1 MNKLNFNPKP
11 TFDFPVKIQ
20 IPGTDEPAQLKMTFN
35 HMKPKRWNEIYTETQ
50 AKIVAAKDNEAQL
63 SAMVEAIKELATGW
77 EWKQEFNDE
86 NIRATL
92 ENYPSFYASMISQYG
107 GELWGVRAKS

>member
-11 TFDFPVKIQ
+11 TFSFPVKIHT
-20 IPGTDEPAQLKMTFN
+20 PGSDEPAQLKMTFN
-35 HMKPKRWNEIYTETQ
+35 HLTPKRWDEIYKETQ
-50 AKIVAAKDNEAQL
+50 IKIAEAKDNEVQL
-63 SAMVEAIKELATGW
+63 TAMVEAIKQLATGW
-77 EWKQEFNDE
+77 EWSQKFSDE

-92 ENYPSFYASMISQYG
+92 ENYPTFYASMISQYG